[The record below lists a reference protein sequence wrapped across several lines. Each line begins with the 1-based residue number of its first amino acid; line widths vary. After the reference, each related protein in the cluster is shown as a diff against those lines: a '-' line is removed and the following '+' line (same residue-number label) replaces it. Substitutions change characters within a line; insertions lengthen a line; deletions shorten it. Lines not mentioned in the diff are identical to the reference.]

1 MRKRIWRKM
10 CFAKSTVDN
19 CQPDSSIIGISRFE
33 NFNYPSLK
41 DHAENSFINFPR
53 GGRELATAKEL
64 GFCTVIPVISLRST
78 DARERALA
86 NGTSPDY
93 ALRTRVTSLE
103 LLPNWVTWIA
113 LKRDSSEELKGKIW
127 RLVC

>member
-1 MRKRIWRKM
+1 M

-41 DHAENSFINFPR
+41 DHAENRFINCPR

-78 DARERALA
+78 DARERG

-103 LLPNWVTWIA
+103 LLPNWVTWVA

>member
-1 MRKRIWRKM
+1 M

-41 DHAENSFINFPR
+41 DHAENRFINFPR

-78 DARERALA
+78 DARERG

-93 ALRTRVTSLE
+93 ALTYASNEPRAPSQLGHLDCVEERQLGRIEGKDMEISV
-103 LLPNWVTWIA
+103 
-113 LKRDSSEELKGKIW
+113 LKRI
-127 RLVC
+127 

>member
-1 MRKRIWRKM
+1 MY
-10 CFAKSTVDN
+10 FAKSTVDN

-78 DARERALA
+78 DVRERGNVRRPITLYVASNEPRAPSQL
-86 NGTSPDY
+86 GHLDC
-93 ALRTRVTSLE
+93 VE
-103 LLPNWVTWIA
+103 
-113 LKRDSSEELKGKIW
+113 DS
-127 RLVC
+127 

>member
-1 MRKRIWRKM
+1 MKTEKKI
-10 CFAKSTVDN
+10 CFVKCTVDN
-19 CQPDSSIIGISRFE
+19 HQSDSSIIGISRFE

-53 GGRELATAKEL
+53 EGRELATAKEL

-78 DARERALA
+78 DARERG

-93 ALRTRVTSLE
+93 ALRSE
-103 LLPNWVTWIA
+103 YFPNWVTWIA
-113 LKRDSSEELKGKIW
+113 LKSSEGAKEILFPLCETVTLYCFIDRK
-127 RLVC
+127 

>member
-41 DHAENSFINFPR
+41 DHAENRFINFPR

-78 DARERALA
+78 DARERG

-103 LLPNWVTWIA
+103 LLPNWVTWVA